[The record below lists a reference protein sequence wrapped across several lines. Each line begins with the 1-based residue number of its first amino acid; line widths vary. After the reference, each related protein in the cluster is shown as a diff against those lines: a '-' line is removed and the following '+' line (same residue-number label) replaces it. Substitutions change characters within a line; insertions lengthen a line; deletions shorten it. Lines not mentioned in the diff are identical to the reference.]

1 MRSLMILIG
10 LILAPQVQAE
20 MAPVSEP
27 PTAGPQAKWVSPEA
41 EQAKELNEQSQQ
53 PAKVR
58 IGLRMTPFKK
68 VVTRNRDGSVDQRFV
83 PIEPLRHTLRARI
96 NKTNHFFVGEW
107 HIESEPTKWVRKTRH
122 YEVKLNIYRRYG
134 AFGQL
139 EENVGTVELAGTLD
153 EERDNV
159 YVLLGT
165 ARKRLRDKAGH
176 PYLDVVA
183 GFAPGAEKGPSVSL
197 SAPERQ
203 TVKPPV
209 APDGAPGAILR
220 GRF

>member
-1 MRSLMILIG
+1 MRSLLIVMA
-10 LILAPQVQAE
+10 LILAPQARAE
-20 MAPVSEP
+20 LP
-27 PTAGPQAKWVSPEA
+27 PDGDVPAGTPKAKWVAPQP
-41 EQAKELNEQSQQ
+41 EQAKEINARSQQ

-58 IGLRMTPFKK
+58 IGLRLTPFKR
-68 VVTRNRDGSVDQRFV
+68 VVTRNRDGSTDQRFV
-83 PIEPLRHTLRARI
+83 PIEPLRHTLRARL

-107 HIESEPTKWVRKTRH
+107 HVESVPTKWIKKTRH

-139 EENVGTVELAGTLD
+139 EENVGSIQLAGTLE

-159 YVLLGT
+159 HVLLGT
-165 ARKRLRDKAGH
+165 ARKRLRDKAGQ

-183 GFAPGAEKGPSVSL
+183 GFAPGAEQGPAVSL
-197 SAPERQ
+197 SGPERQ

-209 APDGAPGAILR
+209 APDGAPGEILR